1 MEESTENESAQL
13 EFCRLLK
20 WNPTWSSTIIST
32 VVTGI
37 ASPLAILLN
46 AILIIAV
53 VKKKKLQSY
62 CNTVLA
68 SMAVGD
74 FLTGAVTQPLFL
86 TAGIYRLQDDYE
98 SMCTVVLAGFFAL
111 HLISASIYHL
121 TVVSWERYT
130 AVSKGINYR
139 STVAKTRLKLCIFA
153 AWVFTGLSV
162 VPNALHV
169 AGYLDRKQNIIAQAC
184 LFTTP
189 LTVCL
194 LATAYFYIRLY
205 LKCREGTHQ
214 AIKHV
219 SVEVARANLGK
230 KIAKTGFLLTVAL
243 LASFAP
249 IVILLFLS
257 YLFGLSNRDTYLWGV
272 ILSQLNS
279 SASPILYFY
288 RNRLSRNT
296 VLQMLNIGTP
306 RNGIVPKV
314 GPHNGVVP
322 KAGPHNGVVPKAGPH
337 NGVVPKAVPHK
348 RVVPKAE
355 KKEKPSNENEAKE
368 SGKAIQKDSGPAK
381 DNSGTTATEKNNGKQ
396 EKSNSWGPVMF
407 TEMQQA
413 LSQRTRPKTAPIRP
427 GNGGTPKKENGSV
440 NQTRRCLVTV
450 KGEGHT
456 TACSTTTR
464 TGLLSLHLP
473 HHKENGEMRA
483 CSHNHDSRCAQAERK
498 GERFLEMGTS
508 YRSPEYPESITHEM
522 KPQRSSILSLPPIE
536 VHEQHKD
543 ENSHQCRP

>member
-1 MEESTENESAQL
+1 MEESTENESAQR
-13 EFCRLLK
+13 EFCRLLS
-20 WNPTWSSTIIST
+20 WNPSWSSSIIST
-32 VVTGI
+32 VVTSI
-37 ASPLAILLN
+37 ASPMAILLN

-62 CNTVLA
+62 CNIVLA

-111 HLISASIYHL
+111 HLVSASIYHL

-162 VPNALHV
+162 VPNALYV
-169 AGYLDRKQNIIAQAC
+169 AGYLDKKQIIIPQGC

-205 LKCREGTHQ
+205 LKSRESTRQ

-219 SVEVARANLGK
+219 SVQVARANFEK

-249 IVILLFLS
+249 TFILLFLN
-257 YLFGLSNRDTYLWGV
+257 YLFGFFNRDTYLWGV
-272 ILSQLNS
+272 ILNQLNS
-279 SASPILYFY
+279 SVSPILYFY
-288 RNRLSRNT
+288 RNRRSRNT
-296 VLQMLNIGTP
+296 VLQMLNIGKP
-306 RNGIVPKV
+306 CNGVVPK
-314 GPHNGVVP
+314 GAPHNGVVP
-322 KAGPHNGVVPKAGPH
+322 KAGPHNGVVPKA
-337 NGVVPKAVPHK
+337 
-348 RVVPKAE
+348 E
-355 KKEKPSNENEAKE
+355 KKERPANENKPEENRKVV
-368 SGKAIQKDSGPAK
+368 QKDSGQTN
-381 DNSGTTATEKNNGKQ
+381 DNSGTTATEKNNGKE

-413 LSQRTRPKTAPIRP
+413 LSQGTRPKTAPIRP
-427 GNGGTPKKENGSV
+427 ENGGTPKETNSSV
-440 NQTRRCLVTV
+440 NQTRRCSVTT

-456 TACSTTTR
+456 KACSTTTR
-464 TGLLSLHLP
+464 TGLLSLQL
-473 HHKENGEMRA
+473 GA
-483 CSHNHDSRCAQAERK
+483 CSHNHDSRCTQTETK
-498 GERFLEMGTS
+498 GEIILVMGTS
-508 YRSPEYPESITHEM
+508 YRPPEYPESITHEM
-522 KPQRSSILSLPPIE
+522 KHQRSSILLLPPVQ
-536 VHEQHKD
+536 VHGRHDD
-543 ENSHQCRP
+543 ENFQQCRL